1 MECLRQKDEDF
12 ALDSISSDAFAYFSG
27 LVLPGVS
34 ELWCSGKTACNQEEA
49 ELRGNILLMN
59 DVIADIL
66 VPHHELTHRSRPGS
80 GHK

>member
-34 ELWCSGKTACNQEEA
+34 ELWCSGRTGCNEEEA
-49 ELRGNILLMN
+49 ELRGNTLLMD

-66 VPHHELTHRSRPGS
+66 VPHYELTHRSRPGPR
-80 GHK
+80 HK

>member
-34 ELWCSGKTACNQEEA
+34 EIWCGRKSTSNQDEA
-49 ELRGNILLMN
+49 ELRGNILLMDN
-59 DVIADIL
+59 MIADIL
-66 VPHHELTHRSRPGS
+66 VSHYELTHRFRPGS
-80 GHK
+80 CHK

>member
-34 ELWCSGKTACNQEEA
+34 ELCDEEEA
-49 ELRGNILLMN
+49 ELKGNALLTDD

-66 VPHHELTHRSRPGS
+66 VPHNERTHRSRPRPR
-80 GHK
+80 HK